1 MRTQPGHPPAA
12 NEDASAGGWLTI
24 RAGTPS
30 LPPASRSRPRRD
42 PPVRSR
48 WPHAP
53 GHAGSRRGR
62 SAAPVARPIAPAD
75 RQVGPNLGARI
86 RPIEVVLPILAQLSG
101 RRPVAAP
108 EIALPQSPVVQDRD
122 VGLAKRDLRRLDR
135 ASQIRP
141 EHGGNAVVA
150 PPSTH
155 LRGVVAATL
164 GEAPGQPAGSDA
176 PFVVL
181 AQHMRLEHDLDRHST
196 SVAKR
201 PADVATPDEDAQNS

>member
-75 RQVGPNLGARI
+75 RQVGPKL
-86 RPIEVVLPILAQLSG
+86 
-101 RRPVAAP
+101 
-108 EIALPQSPVVQDRD
+108 
-122 VGLAKRDLRRLDR
+122 
-135 ASQIRP
+135 
-141 EHGGNAVVA
+141 GGNAVVA
-150 PPSTH
+150 PPLTH

-164 GEAPGQPAGSDA
+164 GDAPGQPAGSDA
-176 PFVVL
+176 PFGVL
-181 AQHMRLEHDLDRHST
+181 AQHMRLEHD
-196 SVAKR
+196 
-201 PADVATPDEDAQNS
+201 